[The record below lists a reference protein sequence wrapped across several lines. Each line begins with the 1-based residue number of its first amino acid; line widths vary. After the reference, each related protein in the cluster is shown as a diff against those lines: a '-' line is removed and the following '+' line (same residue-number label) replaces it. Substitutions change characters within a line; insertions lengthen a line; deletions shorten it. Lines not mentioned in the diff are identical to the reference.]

1 MPAAGI
7 KLLARVNM
15 QWLCHRD
22 KAVLHYQLKQVK
34 NMPVRVAIVE
44 PIAGLFV
51 DISRPWETPFDKLMA
66 NGG

>member
-7 KLLARVNM
+7 KLLARVNT

-22 KAVLHYQLKQVK
+22 KSVLHCQLKQVK
-34 NMPVRVAIVE
+34 NMSVRIAIVE

-51 DISRPWETPFDKLMA
+51 DISRLWEAPFDTLRA